1 MRKKKENTFAID
13 IAIILSIS
21 RVSFVPHSITIA
33 HFLPSFQRWTRSH
46 TWILW
51 TIVLLSRNCH
61 SYIIATSVIQPPHP
75 SREKYTRVR
84 FREERTYEMDVSLKW
99 MKFFLRV
106 MFKFY
111 NNWND
116 SKCQNLILFNQFFN
130 SNFSLTNLK
139 QEISV
144 LPRNF
149 KHFCLK
155 YIWLIFII
163 YFIRKEKV
171 NLVYEISR
179 QYKRK
184 INRINIIWR
193 F

>member
-21 RVSFVPHSITIA
+21 CVSFVPHSITIA

-84 FREERTYEMDVSLKW
+84 FREERTYEMDISL
-99 MKFFLRV
+99 
-106 MFKFY
+106 
-111 NNWND
+111 WN
-116 SKCQNLILFNQFFN
+116 SFCALCLNFTITGMIPNAKILFYLT
-130 SNFSLTNLK
+130 NFSTQIFLWRIWNGK
-139 QEISV
+139 FQFCQET
-144 LPRNF
+144 LN
-149 KHFCLK
+149 
-155 YIWLIFII
+155 IFAW
-163 YFIRKEKV
+163 
-171 NLVYEISR
+171 
-179 QYKRK
+179 
-184 INRINIIWR
+184 NI
-193 F
+193 FG